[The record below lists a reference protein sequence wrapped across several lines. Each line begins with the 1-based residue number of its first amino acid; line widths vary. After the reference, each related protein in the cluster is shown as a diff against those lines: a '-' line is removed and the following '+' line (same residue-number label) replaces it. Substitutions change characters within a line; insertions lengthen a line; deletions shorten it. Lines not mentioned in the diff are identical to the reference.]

1 METGQSGL
9 PAVAVIGAGAVGCFF
24 GGMLAR
30 FGVPVTLIGR
40 QPHVA
45 AITRDGLLLETLRFR
60 EVVPIAATTE
70 IGALRDA
77 QIILFCVKTLDT
89 EVVAREI
96 QPLLQPGASVISL
109 QNGVDNV
116 TRIYSASG
124 IAAIPAVVYVACA
137 MVAPGH
143 VKHSGR
149 GDLIIGD
156 APASA
161 AIATLFER
169 AEVPC
174 RISESIAADLWM
186 KLIMNCAFN
195 AISALSCS
203 QYGPIVD
210 FPPTRSLIA
219 SIVGEAVAV
228 AQAEGIILPEAAIVE
243 DALKLGR
250 DMAGATSSTAQ
261 DIARGR
267 PTEIDSLNGYL
278 VRRGAQ
284 LGVAVPVNR
293 TLHALVKLLEIAPAA
308 GMA

>member
-1 METGQSGL
+1 
-9 PAVAVIGAGAVGCFF
+9 
-24 GGMLAR
+24 
-30 FGVPVTLIGR
+30 
-40 QPHVA
+40 
-45 AITRDGLLLETLRFR
+45 LRFR

-77 QIILFCVKTLDT
+77 QIILFCVKTIDT
-89 EVVAREI
+89 EAVAREI
-96 QPLLQPGASVISL
+96 QSHLQPGAAVISL

-116 TRIYSASG
+116 ARIHSASG

-156 APASA
+156 TPAGNTVINTA
-161 AIATLFER
+161 AIAALFEG

-174 RISESIAADLWM
+174 RISQSIETDLWM
-186 KLIMNCAFN
+186 KLVMNCAFN
-195 AISALSCS
+195 AISALGCS

-210 FPPTRSLIA
+210 FPLTRNLIA

-228 AQAEGIILPEAAIVE
+228 ARAEGIVLPEAAIVE
-243 DALKLGR
+243 DARQLGR

-278 VRRGAQ
+278 VRRGAE
-284 LGVAVPVNR
+284 LGVPVPVNR
-293 TLHALVKLLEIAPAA
+293 TLHTLVKLLETAPAA
-308 GMA
+308 GTA

>member
-156 APASA
+156 TPASA

-195 AISALSCS
+195 AISALGCS

-228 AQAEGIILPEAAIVE
+228 AQAEGIVLPEAAIVE

>member
-156 APASA
+156 TPASA

-210 FPPTRSLIA
+210 FPPTRSLVA